1 MELVSILVYM
11 KKMKLRDLVYG
22 LMLRSGND
30 AAIVIATYLSGSEEE
45 FVKR

>member
-1 MELVSILVYM
+1 M